1 MARQHGMRSRLPVA
15 VSMLLLLTTACA
27 PALRADDTTYDDLVA
42 APAKLETGNAVG
54 SGAIADYLVG
64 QYAMDVGDIVQAAG
78 ALERALQADPDD
90 LELRRQVFFL
100 DVASGDRRGALEQA
114 KALLDLDPASDE
126 PRLALFVEALRQGR
140 PAEAKSILDALPEHS
155 VGGLIAPVLRAWLVV
170 AEGDPKRALEV
181 LPKADPEDPLFPVLL
196 YHRAALMALAGQ
208 AGTGLAELLP
218 VVQQHPPIPVRAAL
232 LATRLIYQVNGQ
244 AAALAFLDEALA
256 AQEQPAVLGRVADEL
271 EAGRPPPAGL
281 ATPSEGVADMLL
293 AIVDAL
299 QQQSAAGRA
308 IVFARLASWAAPAD
322 GEAMLALAGL
332 MVAQGNA
339 ALAIDVLKELPPES
353 PWGWEA
359 RLATADALIADNRP
373 DEGKQLLVRM
383 ADERPQRIDALVKL
397 GDLARSQEDYVGA
410 EQAYDQAIQRVGEP
424 SRRHW
429 RLFYARGVARERT
442 GAWDAAVAD
451 LQEALRLEPEQPLVL
466 NYLGYSWVDR
476 GQNLQTAL
484 GMLQKAVELRPRD
497 GFIIDSLGW
506 AYFKIGRMDEAVV
519 WLDRAVEAEPGDP
532 VINEHL
538 GDAFWRT
545 GRIREARFQWQ
556 RALTLSPDDEVARL
570 LRDKLENGLE
580 S

>member
-1 MARQHGMRSRLPVA
+1 
-15 VSMLLLLTTACA
+15 MLLLLTTACA

-42 APAKLETGNAVG
+42 APARLETGNAVG
-54 SGAIADYLVG
+54 SSVIADYLVG

-100 DVASGDRRGALEQA
+100 DVASGDRKGALEQA

-140 PAEAKSILDALPEHS
+140 PAEARSILDALPEHS

-181 LPKADPEDPLFPVLL
+181 LPKADPDDPLFPVLV

-208 AGTGLAELLP
+208 AGAGLAELLP
-218 VVQQHPPIPVRAAL
+218 MVQQHPPIPVRAAL
-232 LATRLIYQVNGQ
+232 LATRLIYEVNGQ

-308 IVFARLASWAAPAD
+308 IVFARLASWAAPDD

-339 ALAIDVLKELPPES
+339 ALAVDVLKELPAES

-359 RLATADALIADNRP
+359 RLATADALIADGRP

-397 GDLARSQEDYVGA
+397 GDLARSHEDYSGA
-410 EQAYDQAIQRVGEP
+410 ERAYDQAIQRVGEP

-442 GAWDAAVAD
+442 GAWDAAAAD
-451 LQEALRLEPEQPLVL
+451 LQEALRLEPDQPLVL